1 MKVKSPAKLNLHLEV
16 IKKRTDGF
24 HELRTVFQL
33 IDLCDEI
40 EFKFANKEIDLIESP
55 FPIKDNL
62 ILKAAHLLKKITQTS
77 QGATIILE
85 KKIPMEKGLGGG
97 SSNAATTLIALNKLW
112 GTQLKKD
119 KLIEIGLELGSD
131 VPFFI
136 HSKNT
141 WAEGRGEIFKDLT
154 LPCRWFLLA
163 FPKTNI
169 STKVAFNDFKLP
181 KNSPITK
188 EDFLKGSS
196 NNTFT
201 NWAKEKFPEIKNIF
215 GSLEKLGKPK
225 LSGTGSTL
233 FLSFETEKEAKKA
246 LIGFPEGI
254 LVKSL
259 DDSPLRLLME

>member
-55 FPIKDNL
+55 YPIKDNL

-154 LPCRWFLLA
+154 LPYRWFLLA

-181 KNSPITK
+181 KNSSITK
-188 EDFLKGSS
+188 EDF
-196 NNTFT
+196 
-201 NWAKEKFPEIKNIF
+201 
-215 GSLEKLGKPK
+215 
-225 LSGTGSTL
+225 
-233 FLSFETEKEAKKA
+233 
-246 LIGFPEGI
+246 
-254 LVKSL
+254 
-259 DDSPLRLLME
+259 

>member
-33 IDLCDEI
+33 IDLYDEI

-55 FPIKDNL
+55 LPIKDNL

-131 VPFFI
+131 VPLYI

-141 WAEGRGEIFKDLT
+141 RAEGRGEIFKDLT
-154 LPCRWFLLA
+154 L
-163 FPKTNI
+163 T
-169 STKVAFNDFKLP
+169 
-181 KNSPITK
+181 
-188 EDFLKGSS
+188 
-196 NNTFT
+196 
-201 NWAKEKFPEIKNIF
+201 
-215 GSLEKLGKPK
+215 
-225 LSGTGSTL
+225 
-233 FLSFETEKEAKKA
+233 
-246 LIGFPEGI
+246 
-254 LVKSL
+254 
-259 DDSPLRLLME
+259 